1 MSLHTP
7 TRWIVT
13 YDITDSRRGVRVH
26 RYMKSQGVPL
36 QYSVFTVEAS
46 AAQMRQVMLA
56 LEALIDPSQDDVRAY
71 RWADHAE
78 SHQLGA
84 DLLPEGV
91 LISGRPERRAVRRMA
106 RATADG

>member
-7 TRWIVT
+7 ARWIVT
-13 YDITDSRRGVRVH
+13 YDIADPRRGVRVH

-36 QYSVFTVEAS
+36 QYSVFIVEAS
-46 AAQMRQVMLA
+46 AARMRQVMLA
-56 LEALIDPSQDDVRAY
+56 LEDLIDPGSDDVRAY

-91 LISGRPERRAVRRMA
+91 LISGQPERRAVRRVMV
-106 RATADG
+106 RAAD